1 MKSLARPSNAKGLK
15 NTKQAPLGT
24 AGAIY
29 ARYSS
34 HAQKD
39 ASIEQQV
46 EQCMAYALD
55 KKISINRVYSD
66 RAITGRTD
74 RRVDFQRM
82 MKDAERGDFSY
93 VIAWKSN
100 RIGRN
105 MLQAMA
111 NEDKLLSLGVR
122 VLYVEEDFDDTAA
135 GRFALR
141 SMMNVNQFYSEN
153 MAEDIKRGLYDNAA
167 NCKITNGTL
176 PLGYKK
182 GDDSRYAIDAPKDEV
197 VRDIF
202 TRVARGDA
210 FVDIAADLNAK
221 GIKTGRGK
229 PWGKNSFQ
237 NLVTNE
243 RYTGVYIYGDVRI
256 EGGIPQI
263 VSKELFFRV
272 QEVIQTKGNARGRHR
287 INGDYL
293 LTGKLYCAKCGS
305 AMVGVSG
312 RGKHGE
318 LHHYYSCQKRRTEK
332 GCDKSHVRRDTLEL
346 SVTRAIMQY
355 ALQDDILEWIA
366 DEIIAHNK
374 KVAEGS
380 HVALMEKELEDNK
393 KSVHN
398 MMKAI
403 EQGIITE
410 TTKERLL
417 ALEREQAKLVGKIQ
431 SAKAEVILAP
441 KEKFLEGLKV
451 FRDGDEN
458 DKRFQAMLF
467 DTFLVAVFL
476 NDEEDDPNNLKIA
489 FSFSGDKNTIEIP
502 LIENALNGTADDGAS
517 SYNAPLAPP
526 LRMLL

>member
-1 MKSLARPSNAKGLK
+1 MKSLARPSKAKGIGK
-15 NTKQAPLGT
+15 RKKEAIGT

-39 ASIEQQV
+39 ASIEQQI
-46 EQCMAYALD
+46 EQCMGYAMD
-55 KKISINRVYSD
+55 KKISVTRVYSD
-66 RAITGRTD
+66 RAVTGKTD
-74 RRVDFQRM
+74 RRADFQRM
-82 MKDAERGDFSY
+82 MKDAEHGEFSY

-111 NEDKLLSLGVR
+111 NEEKLLALGVR

-167 NCKITNGTL
+167 NCKVTNGNL
-176 PLGYKK
+176 PFGFKK
-182 GDDSRYAIDAPKDEV
+182 GEDSRYAIDAPKDEI

-202 TRVARGDA
+202 ARVAKGDA
-210 FVDIAADLNAK
+210 FVDIAADLNAQ
-221 GIKTGRGK
+221 GIRTGSGK
-229 PWGKNSFQ
+229 QWGKNSFQ

-256 EGGIPQI
+256 EGGVPQI

-272 QEVIQTKGNARGRHR
+272 QEVIQVKGNARGRHR

-293 LTGKLYCAKCGS
+293 LTGKLFCAKCNS

-312 RGKHGE
+312 RGKGGA
-318 LHHYYSCQKRRTEK
+318 LHHYYACQKRRLEK
-332 GCDKSHVRRDTLEL
+332 TCIKSHLRRDDIEL
-346 SVTRAIMQY
+346 AVAKAIMDY

-366 DEIIAHNK
+366 DSIIAHNK
-374 KVAEGS
+374 QLAESS
-380 HVALMEKELEDNK
+380 HVTLMEQELEDNK
-393 KSVHN
+393 KAVHN
-398 MMKAI
+398 LMKAI

-417 ALEREQAKLVGKIQ
+417 TLEREQAVLVSKIAASKSEIIQ
-431 SAKAEVILAP
+431 EP
-441 KEKFLEGLKV
+441 RDRFLEGLQL
-451 FRDGDEN
+451 FRNGN
-458 DKRFQAMLF
+458 VHDKRFQATLF
-467 DTFLVAVFL
+467 DTFLVAVFI
-476 NDEEDDPNNLKIA
+476 DDEDDPDNMKIV
-489 FSFSGDKNTIEIP
+489 FSFSGNKNTIERSFIEKAVTGSITDGSCSYELP
-502 LIENALNGTADDGAS
+502 LC
-517 SYNAPLAPP
+517 PP
-526 LRMLL
+526 K